1 VHVALN
7 GLFFPPAAAPDAPS
21 LPDAPS
27 GGEGGISAEAVLKS
41 LADEMEITFRL
52 PAAARLHQERVVT
65 ARYEPDPALTQ
76 PRPSPS
82 PSPSPSPLRWLLLA
96 HLLPSPSARYELA
109 SWLDYS
115 TFLMR
120 SGDAP
125 KAEEC
130 TREAVALNGIDAAAL
145 TAHGCVLA
153 ARGDLEGA
161 EVFLKGALDAAPSS
175 LDAWLLMAALYELMG
190 RKRDAKTAHKHCVSM
205 AQEAGSSVDK
215 AYLALAESLLPL
227 NPRSLI
233 EQALQLEAEKN
244 GTDPEDGRVLL
255 CRAQL
260 LLQAQQ
266 PAEAAAAA
274 RAALAAAPTSAL
286 AHQRLGHALLLQ
298 GDDQAGA
305 IAAYEAALKHAPQP
319 PTQVLLLLGRLQLD
333 KGEWTRAKEVFLQA
347 CRLAPSC
354 SSWLGAGA
362 ACLRLKHRAEA
373 EECLSEANVLN
384 NREPAAWGQLALL
397 CVQQERLAE
406 AEQALHH
413 ALKLELPDAALL
425 TEVGGEFANLSAWAI
440 AETCA
445 RRSLVMHPAAP
456 AHQLLGD
463 VLVEQRSYDEAAAQ
477 YANALAL
484 VEGDVALSNMYKA
497 LLRKVLG
504 EYLGKPQE
512 AARYA

>member
-1 VHVALN
+1 
-7 GLFFPPAAAPDAPS
+7 
-21 LPDAPS
+21 
-27 GGEGGISAEAVLKS
+27 
-41 LADEMEITFRL
+41 
-52 PAAARLHQERVVT
+52 
-65 ARYEPDPALTQ
+65 
-76 PRPSPS
+76 
-82 PSPSPSPLRWLLLA
+82 
-96 HLLPSPSARYELA
+96 
-109 SWLDYS
+109 
-115 TFLMR
+115 MR

-153 ARGDLEGA
+153 ARGDFEGA
-161 EVFLKGALDAAPSS
+161 EVFFKGALDAAPSS
-175 LDAWLLMAALYELMG
+175 LDAWLLMASLYELMG
-190 RKRDAKTAHKHCVSM
+190 RKRDAKTAHKQCVAM
-205 AQEAGSSVDK
+205 AQEAGGSLDK
-215 AYLALAESLLPL
+215 AYLALAETLLPL
-227 NPRSLI
+227 NPRPLI

-244 GTDPEDGRVLL
+244 GTDPEVGRVLL

-274 RAALAAAPTSAL
+274 RAAIAAAPTSAL

-298 GDDQAGA
+298 GDDPASA
-305 IAAYEAALKHAPQP
+305 MAAYEAALKHAPQP

-333 KGEWTRAKEVFLQA
+333 KGEWTKAKEVFLQA

-354 SSWLGAGA
+354 SSWLGAGT

-425 TEVGGEFANLSAWAI
+425 TEVGGEFAKLSAWAL

-445 RRSLVMHPAAP
+445 RRSLVMRPAAP

-484 VEGDVALSNMYKA
+484 VEGDEALSSMYKA